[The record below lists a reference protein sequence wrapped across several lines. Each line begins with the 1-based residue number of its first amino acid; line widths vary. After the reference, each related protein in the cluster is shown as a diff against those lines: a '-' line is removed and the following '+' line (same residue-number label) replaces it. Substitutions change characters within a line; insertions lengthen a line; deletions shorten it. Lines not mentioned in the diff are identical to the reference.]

1 MIVMLLIMI
10 TLLFILSLVFEIR
23 ELYYL
28 AKFQRPDTDQEGC
41 LYKSLDSDSNG
52 LVSANCRNKFYS
64 KKFNKNGKRC
74 PIRCLGQTYKD
85 CNNNFE
91 TMTRTDRYYMT
102 KKLLCMLSTILGM
115 IITVLNIMDK
125 LS

>member
-1 MIVMLLIMI
+1 MIVLLVLVTI
-10 TLLFILSLVFEIR
+10 LFILSLVFEIR

-28 AKFQRPDTDQEGC
+28 STAQRPDTDQEGC
-41 LYKSLDSDSNG
+41 LFKRLETDSNG
-52 LVSANCRNKFYS
+52 LVSATCRNKFYS

-74 PIRCLGQTYKD
+74 PMRCLGQTYKD

-91 TMTRTDRYYMT
+91 TMTKTDKYFMA
-102 KKLLCMLSTILGM
+102 KKMLCMLSTILGM
-115 IITVLNIMDK
+115 ILTFLNIIDK

>member
-1 MIVMLLIMI
+1 MIVLLVLVTI
-10 TLLFILSLVFEIR
+10 LFILSLIFEIR

-28 AKFQRPDTDQEGC
+28 ATSQRPDTDQEGC
-41 LYKSLDSDSNG
+41 LFKKLDSDSNG
-52 LVSANCRNKFYS
+52 LVSATCRNKFYS

-74 PIRCLGQTYKD
+74 PMRCLGQTYKD

-91 TMTRTDRYYMT
+91 TMTKTDKYFMA
-102 KKLLCMLSTILGM
+102 KKMLCTILGM
-115 IITVLNIMDK
+115 ILTFLNIIDK